1 MIKVN
6 HLLFKNYVDAVWDR
20 ITPAPLSLLHC
31 TPQIPWFLLQIPL
44 MINILNFNFNYEH
57 FLILT
62 TIQYDL
68 IMRMFMVLRLQRVA
82 AIMTDGRL
90 FEPRIFRN
98 KTFCN

>member
-6 HLLFKNYVDAVWDR
+6 HLLFKNSIDDVSDR

-31 TPQIPWFLLQIPL
+31 PSQIPWFLLQIPL
-44 MINILNFNFNYEH
+44 VTNILNFNFNYEH

-62 TIQYDL
+62 TLQYDL
-68 IMRMFMVLRLQRVA
+68 IMRIFMVLRLQRIA

>member
-6 HLLFKNYVDAVWDR
+6 HLLFKNSIDAFSDR

-31 TPQIPWFLLQIPL
+31 PSQIPWFLLQIPL

-62 TIQYDL
+62 TMQYDL
-68 IMRMFMVLRLQRVA
+68 IMRMFMVLRLQRIA